1 MGRGRCIDDRSHH
14 LLLGRLSPLWIPD
27 EDAVECMMCRV
38 QFRFYRRRHHCRA
51 CGKVLCHRCSS
62 VRFPLMFLDG
72 AEARVCW
79 PCKTVMI
86 QIDLG
91 YMDKT
96 LEESFKFMQEL
107 FQHHEEANHLTRSNS
122 IHSTSSVPQDEAQSD
137 QNMNCSAEEI
147 TTVESNRNTSTMST
161 FGFLS
166 GLWKLVTW
174 HTDND
179 SILEEDEI
187 HQDFSDILNHS
198 DSENILE
205 WLFQIEGPLDEKLQ
219 EDQVSVVSEDDSF
232 QVRHVSVVNIV
243 SEESDS
249 ETEEADSQ
257 LTSGFEHYLHNI
269 KHSHN
274 RANSTSTANEEEV
287 SEESSN
293 HHDEEMIKQISE
305 DEMSLHI
312 TGLDWTGLT
321 DLDASVQSPLL
332 PSSDAKVA
340 EASTPVEAS
349 WLRASCRKVA
359 GDSDNSEDDI
369 ISEERLQANQPSPK
383 MSSGNKGF
391 RGSFMSLSSH
401 SGLGSKNNS
410 LNRKLSSSTMRL
422 VPVKMRRQVSLIGLS
437 NVSLRSVKEIRRDQM
452 RRNHEENDL
461 WQPAQGW

>member
-1 MGRGRCIDDRSHH
+1 MG
-14 LLLGRLSPLWIPD
+14 
-27 EDAVECMMCRV
+27 
-38 QFRFYRRRHHCRA
+38 
-51 CGKVLCHRCSS
+51 
-62 VRFPLMFLDG
+62 
-72 AEARVCW
+72 
-79 PCKTVMI
+79 
-86 QIDLG
+86 
-91 YMDKT
+91 
-96 LEESFKFMQEL
+96 
-107 FQHHEEANHLTRSNS
+107 
-122 IHSTSSVPQDEAQSD
+122 AQSD

-219 EDQVSVVSEDDSF
+219 EDDVSVVSEDDSF
-232 QVRHVSVVNIV
+232 QVRHVNVVNIV

-249 ETEEADSQ
+249 ETEEAESQ
-257 LTSGFEHYLHNI
+257 LTSGFEYYLHNI

-332 PSSDAKVA
+332 PSS
-340 EASTPVEAS
+340 EAST
-349 WLRASCRKVA
+349 
-359 GDSDNSEDDI
+359 
-369 ISEERLQANQPSPK
+369 
-383 MSSGNKGF
+383 
-391 RGSFMSLSSH
+391 
-401 SGLGSKNNS
+401 
-410 LNRKLSSSTMRL
+410 
-422 VPVKMRRQVSLIGLS
+422 
-437 NVSLRSVKEIRRDQM
+437 
-452 RRNHEENDL
+452 
-461 WQPAQGW
+461 

>member
-1 MGRGRCIDDRSHH
+1 
-14 LLLGRLSPLWIPD
+14 
-27 EDAVECMMCRV
+27 MMCSTHDHFRV

-72 AEARVCW
+72 AESRVCW

-86 QIDLG
+86 QIDLW

-147 TTVESNRNTSTMST
+147 TTVESHRNTSTMST

-174 HTDND
+174 HNDN
-179 SILEEDEI
+179 
-187 HQDFSDILNHS
+187 

-232 QVRHVSVVNIV
+232 QVRHVSVVNV
-243 SEESDS
+243 VREESGS
-249 ETEEADSQ
+249 ETEEAESQ

-340 EASTPVEAS
+340 EASTPVVAS

-369 ISEERLQANQPSPK
+369 ISEERLQANQASPK
-383 MSSGNKGF
+383 ISSGNKGF
-391 RGSFMSLSSH
+391 RGSFMSISSH
-401 SGLGSKNNS
+401 SGFGSKNNS